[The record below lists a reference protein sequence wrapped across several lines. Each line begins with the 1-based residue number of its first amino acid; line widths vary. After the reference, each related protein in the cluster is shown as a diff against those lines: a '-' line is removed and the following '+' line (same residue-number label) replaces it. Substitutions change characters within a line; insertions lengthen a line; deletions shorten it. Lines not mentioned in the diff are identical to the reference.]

1 MEQRFD
7 TLKIHGGYDPFEHH
21 RASVVPI
28 YQTAAYSLEDTYH
41 ADKQFAFAEEGPVY
55 SRLANPTVSVLEER
69 MKALHGGSG
78 AIAMAS
84 GMAAVSTTLLNVAG
98 KGGRILTTAN
108 LYGGSVDCLATLLP
122 QMGVEVDFVEKGNDA
137 DEFEEKIT
145 ENTKAIYIETVTNP
159 FAEIPD
165 IQGIADLAHKH
176 GIPLIVDNTMAT
188 PYLINPFDFGVDIA
202 VYSATKGLSGHGD
215 ALAGIVVESGKFD
228 FGKEKYPQF
237 YEPLWILKDEKEH
250 MRSVKD
256 LFPKDPFT
264 GRLRVLY
271 LNYLG
276 AVLAPMSAYLIMLGM
291 ETLSERL
298 DKQVSNTR
306 KVVAYLEKN
315 PHVEWVRYPSAEGS
329 PFKERAAKYFPKGA
343 GAIFSFGFK
352 GTEEERRKFLVST
365 KVLKYASNIG
375 DARSLIINPTQTT
388 HLELT
393 KEQQGQVGLTD
404 NTIRLSIG
412 LEDPQDL
419 IEDLDQA
426 FQCTFGK

>member
-1 MEQRFD
+1 MTQRFD

-28 YQTAAYSLEDTYH
+28 YQTAAYSLEDTFH
-41 ADKQFAFAEEGPVY
+41 ADRQFAFAEEGPVY
-55 SRLANPTVSVLEER
+55 SRLANPTVTVLEER
-69 MKALHGGSG
+69 IKVLHKGSG

-108 LYGGSVDCLATLLP
+108 LYGGSVDCCATLLP
-122 QMGVEVDFVEKGNDA
+122 QMGVNVDFVERGTDA
-137 DEFEEKIT
+137 EEFAGHIT
-145 ENTKAIYIETVTNP
+145 KDTKAIYIETLTNP

-165 IQGIADLAHKH
+165 IQGIADLAHEH

-188 PYLINPFDFGVDIA
+188 PYLINPFDFGADIV

-215 ALAGIVVESGKFD
+215 ALAGIVVENGKFEFD
-228 FGKEKYPQF
+228 KEKYPQF
-237 YEPLWILKDEKEH
+237 YEPLWILKDEKEQK
-250 MRSVKD
+250 RSVKD
-256 LFPKDPFT
+256 LFPSDPFT

-298 DKQVSNTR
+298 SRQVAST
-306 KVVAYLEKN
+306 KKIVEYLEKN
-315 PHVEWVRYPSAEGS
+315 PHAEWVRHPFAVDSS
-329 PFKERAAKYFPKGA
+329 FKERAKKYFPKGA
-343 GAIFSFGFK
+343 GSIFSFGFK
-352 GTEEERRKFLVST
+352 GTEEEKRKFLVST
-365 KVLKYASNIG
+365 RIFKYASNIG

-393 KEQQGQVGLTD
+393 KEQQKQVGLTD
-404 NTIRLSIG
+404 NTIRLSVG
-412 LEDPQDL
+412 LEDAQDL
-419 IEDLDQA
+419 IEDLEQA
-426 FQCTFGK
+426 FQQVFG

>member
-1 MEQRFD
+1 MTQRFD

-28 YQTAAYSLEDTYH
+28 YQTAAYSLEDTFH
-41 ADKQFAFAEEGPVY
+41 ADRQFAFAEEGPVY
-55 SRLANPTVSVLEER
+55 SRLANPTVTVLEER

-84 GMAAVSTTLLNVAG
+84 GMAAVSTTLLNVTG

-108 LYGGSVDCLATLLP
+108 LYGGSVDCCATLLP
-122 QMGVEVDFVEKGNDA
+122 QMGVNVDFVEKGTDVE
-137 DEFEEKIT
+137 EFAKHIT

-165 IQGIADLAHKH
+165 IQGIADLAHEH

-188 PYLINPFDFGVDIA
+188 PYLINPFDFGADIA

-215 ALAGIVVESGKFD
+215 ALAGIVVENGKFE
-228 FGKEKYPQF
+228 FNKEKYPQF
-237 YEPLWILKDEKEH
+237 YEPLWILKDEKEQK
-250 MRSVKD
+250 RSVKD
-256 LFPKDPFT
+256 LFPSDPFT

-298 DKQVSNTR
+298 SKQVASTK
-306 KVVAYLEKN
+306 KVVEYLEKN
-315 PHVEWVRYPSAEGS
+315 PHVEWVRHPFAFDS
-329 PFKERAAKYFPKGA
+329 PFKEREKKYFPKGA
-343 GAIFSFGFK
+343 GSIFSFGFK
-352 GTEEERRKFLVST
+352 GTEAEKRKFLVST
-365 KVLKYASNIG
+365 RIFKYASNIG

-393 KEQQGQVGLTD
+393 KEQQKQVGLTD

-412 LEDPQDL
+412 LEDAQDL
-419 IEDLDQA
+419 IEDLEQA
-426 FQCTFGK
+426 FQQVFE